1 MTKVAYTVHQV
12 GLNEAGESNQG
23 LFAEVCN
30 RRTIENHI
38 LQNN

>member
-12 GLNEAGESNQG
+12 NEAAESNQG